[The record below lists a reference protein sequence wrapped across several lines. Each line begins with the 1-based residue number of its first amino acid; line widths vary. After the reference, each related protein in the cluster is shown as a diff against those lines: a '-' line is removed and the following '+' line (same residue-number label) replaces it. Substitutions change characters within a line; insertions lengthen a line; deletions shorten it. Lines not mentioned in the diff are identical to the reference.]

1 MDFLLLLLIKHAIV
15 DLGVQSQLQNINKSC
30 YFGNGHIHY
39 MHHGISTLV
48 IAGLF
53 LPAIPA
59 ILCAFID
66 YFIHWQIDYS
76 KHKVN
81 SILKIESRSTAW
93 WWTNALDQCL
103 HFLTYYFLAVYSSA
117 LSFLIFW

>member
-15 DLGVQSQLQNINKSC
+15 DLGVQSQLQNIDKSS
-30 YFGNGHIHY
+30 YFGNGHVHY
-39 MHHGISTLV
+39 MHHGMATLV

-76 KHKVN
+76 KHKVI
-81 SILKIESRSTAW
+81 SIFKMQYRSAIW
-93 WWTNALDQCL
+93 WWTSVLDQCL
-103 HFLTYYFLAVYSSA
+103 HFATYYLLVIYASA

>member
-15 DLGVQSQLQNINKSC
+15 DLGVQSQLQNINKSR

-39 MHHGISTLV
+39 MHHGIGTLV
-48 IAGLF
+48 VAGLF
-53 LPAIPA
+53 LPAVTT

-66 YFIHWQIDYS
+66 YFIHWQIEYS
-76 KHKVN
+76 KHKIN
-81 SILKIESRSTAW
+81 KILDIQSRTTAW
-93 WWTNALDQCL
+93 WWTNVLDQGL
-103 HFLTYYFLAVYSSA
+103 HFATYYCLVVYSSA